1 MENIILEIMPQSKN
15 LPYLFLDY
23 IITVNLPNKRLNIH
37 TPKMDMIT
45 ACNIAIMI
53 AQALEFVGKYDVRF
67 STYTEDK
74 SCTAYIAAYRN
85 EQENGTCY
93 GNNKHQNG

>member
-15 LPYLFLDY
+15 LPYLFSDY
-23 IITVNLPNKRLNIH
+23 IITVNLPNKRLNTSAIFLF
-37 TPKMDMIT
+37 ISI
-45 ACNIAIMI
+45 CRNIAIMI